1 MQLATY
7 LLTYPS
13 QPLGLLLSLI
23 LTQSSVSRITAL
35 PSHPF
40 SSSVSARLDPTS
52 SDSHPPTVSCPVLS
66 WPPSL
71 VHAPRILRS
80 CTTRVPAH
88 RPVQYRDARPHTA
101 SARRAYVAR
110 FRPAL
115 APTPAPA
122 SVLLRTPP
130 LTLVAIVE
138 RKGQR
143 IADTGMGI
151 EPHAE
156 HHVGGSGKQRQ
167 PLLAKSV
174 TPLFLVR

>member
-1 MQLATY
+1 M
-7 LLTYPS
+7 
-13 QPLGLLLSLI
+13 
-23 LTQSSVSRITAL
+23 
-35 PSHPF
+35 
-40 SSSVSARLDPTS
+40 
-52 SDSHPPTVSCPVLS
+52 
-66 WPPSL
+66 
-71 VHAPRILRS
+71 
-80 CTTRVPAH
+80 
-88 RPVQYRDARPHTA
+88 
-101 SARRAYVAR
+101 AR

-174 TPLFLVR
+174 TPLFLVRRGERQSSVAGSLRASRAVAGEFY